1 MIVSSKP
8 DQLYNN
14 SCGHRNGQP
23 PKGFMPGSHA
33 AAAEFFALYYKHCM
47 PPTAQNR
54 VFMEVSNECDVKT
67 GPTACDSPW
76 SEMIALHA
84 AVGDAIRTMYNNIT
98 TTGQPQARP
107 LVCGP
112 TEAFP
117 EYQLNDFRTW
127 RDGGQLSEFLQGTV
141 RNSSIDCLS
150 THIYSTYQ
158 FTPNAT
164 GRDSVTDPFSSHY
177 VAREVNNVDA
187 ILDMQEA
194 AITEASGASGDTYL
208 RVWCGVQGQ
217 TALLPPSARLLD
229 LACRKHQTN
238 DIFRKA
244 GSHSEGFAV
253 HRR

>member
-1 MIVSSKP
+1 MATRGRRY
-8 DQLYNN
+8 DCQLQARPAVQQLLRP
-14 SCGHRNGQP
+14 SQRATT
-23 PKGFMPGSHA
+23 KGFHA
-33 AAAEFFALYYKHCM
+33 RLARGCSRIFALYYKHCM

-84 AVGDAIRTMYNNIT
+84 AVGDAIHTMYNKT
-98 TTGQPQARP
+98 TTMTAQPRARP

-127 RDGGQLSEFLQGTV
+127 RDGGQLAEFLEGTV

-158 FTPNAT
+158 FTPNTT
-164 GRDSVTDPFSSHY
+164 GRDSVTDPFQLTL
-177 VAREVNNVDA
+177 R
-187 ILDMQEA
+187 
-194 AITEASGASGDTYL
+194 GA
-208 RVWCGVQGQ
+208 
-217 TALLPPSARLLD
+217 
-229 LACRKHQTN
+229 
-238 DIFRKA
+238 
-244 GSHSEGFAV
+244 
-253 HRR
+253 